1 MTSQDTNYTYNFS
14 GKSLNFL
21 RPVVMGILNITPD
34 SFFDGGRYT
43 NEKSI
48 IEQVEKMLSEGA
60 TIVDIG
66 ANSTR
71 PGAEEVSEN
80 EELERLLPVIKNIRK
95 RYNKVIISA
104 DTFRSAVARKAFDA
118 GADIINDVSGGTLDN
133 NMFATVADVK
143 APYILMHMQG
153 TPKNM
158 QKDPQYTDVVVE
170 VKSFF
175 QKKIQQLNNA
185 GVQQIIIDPGFGFGK
200 TVSHNFTL
208 LKNLKEF
215 GSFGYPVLA
224 GLSRKSMVNKVLGTL
239 PADALNGT
247 TVLNTLALL
256 NGASILR
263 VHDVKEAI
271 ETIKLIQE
279 YLI

>member
-1 MTSQDTNYTYNFS
+1 
-14 GKSLNFL
+14 
-21 RPVVMGILNITPD
+21 MGILNITPD

-48 IEQVEKMLSEGA
+48 IEHVEKMLSEGA

-104 DTFRSAVARKAFDA
+104 DTFRSSVARKAFDA

-200 TVSHNFTL
+200 TVSHNFAL

-239 PADALNGT
+239 PAYALNGT
-247 TVLNTLALL
+247 TALNTLALL

>member
-21 RPVVMGILNITPD
+21 HPVVMGILNITPD
-34 SFFDGGRYT
+34 SFFDGGRYD

-60 TIVDIG
+60 SIIDIG

-71 PGAEEVSEN
+71 PGATEVSEN

-95 RYNKVIISA
+95 RYDKAIISA
-104 DTFRSAVARKAFDA
+104 DTFRSGVARKAFEA
-118 GADIINDVSGGTLDN
+118 GADIINDISGGTMDK
-133 NMFATVADVK
+133 NMFVTVADIR
-143 APYILMHMQG
+143 APYILMHIQG

-158 QKDPQYTDVVVE
+158 QNDPQYTDVVHE

-175 QKKIQQLNNA
+175 QKKIQQLNNS

-200 TVSHNFTL
+200 TVSHNFSL

-224 GLSRKSMVNKVLGTL
+224 GLSRKSMVNKVLGTV
-239 PADALNGT
+239 PANALNGT
-247 TVLNTLALL
+247 SVLNTLALL